1 MLDQSKIRNIAIIAH
16 VDHGKT
22 TLVDQMLR
30 QSGTFRANEQVIER
44 VMDSNDLEREKGI
57 TILAKNTSI
66 DYNDHRINIV
76 DTPGHA
82 DFGGEVERIMKMVD
96 GVLLVVDAYEGCMPQ
111 TRFVLK
117 KALAAHLT
125 PIVVIN
131 KMDKPFARPSEVV
144 DEVIDLFID
153 LDASEDQLDF
163 PVLYASGVNGL
174 SSDNPDQLGDTLKPL
189 LDAIIEYIPSPK
201 GDVDGALQAQI
212 TLMDYS
218 EFVGK
223 IAIATI
229 NRGTIHLND
238 MVSIMNRDGKVRKV
252 RVTKLFGFKGLKHVD
267 IEAAGVGEI
276 VAISGLGEINVGET
290 ICAQNQLDPMPFIKI
305 EEPTL
310 EMMFLI
316 NNSPF
321 AGKDG
326 EPITSRKLWAR
337 LQKEAESDIAL
348 HVYETD
354 SADAFRV
361 AGRGELHLSIL
372 IEKMRRE
379 GLEFQVSMPQVIMH
393 EEDGVKMEPFEF
405 VTLDVPE
412 EYMGSVMEK
421 MSARKG
427 EMRNMQNRNGEV
439 RLEYIIPS
447 RGLIGFRNQFLTD
460 TRGYGI
466 MNATFEE
473 YRPYG
478 GFIEGRRSGALIVFE
493 NGVSCA
499 YGLSSAEDRGTLFI
513 GAGLDVYEGMIIG
526 ESNRDQDI
534 AVNVCKGKKLTN
546 TRSAGKDDAI
556 QLKSP
561 RELSMEQ
568 CIAFL
573 NEDEYLEVTP
583 SALRLRKRFLKADDR
598 FKYNKNKKISR
609 QMEEAA
615 QKK

>member
-30 QSGTFRANEQVIER
+30 QSGTFRANEQVAER

-66 DYNDHRINIV
+66 DYEGHRINIV

-131 KMDKPFARPSEVV
+131 KMDKPAARPSEVI

-163 PVLYASGVNGL
+163 PVLYASGVKGM
-174 SSDNPDQLGDTLKPL
+174 SSDDPDQLGDTLQPL
-189 LDAIIEYIPSPK
+189 LDAILKYIPAPK
-201 GDVDGALQAQI
+201 GDTEGALQAQI

-218 EFVGK
+218 DFVGK

-229 NRGTIHLND
+229 NRGVIHTND
-238 MVSIMNRDGKVRKV
+238 MVSIMNRDGKVRNV

-267 IEAAGVGEI
+267 IDEAGVGEI

-290 ICAQNQLDPMPFIKI
+290 ICAQNQLDPMPFISI

-326 EPITSRKLWAR
+326 EPITSRKLLAR

-354 SADAFRV
+354 SADMFRV

-379 GLEFQVSMPQVIMH
+379 GLEFQVSSPQVIIR
-393 EEDGVKMEPFEF
+393 EENGIKMEPYEY

-412 EYMGSVMEK
+412 EYMGAVMEK

-427 EMRNMQNRNGEV
+427 EMKHMQNRNGEV
-439 RLEYIIPS
+439 RLEYLIPS
-447 RGLIGFRNQFLTD
+447 RGLVGFRTQFLTD

-473 YRPYG
+473 YRPYSG
-478 GFIEGRRSGALIVFE
+478 YIEGRRTGALIVFE
-493 NGVSCA
+493 TGTSSA
-499 YGLSSAEDRGTLFI
+499 YGLSAAEDRGTLFI
-513 GAGLDVYEGMIIG
+513 GAGVEVYEGMIIG

-561 RELSMEQ
+561 RDMSMEQ

-583 SALRLRKRFLKADDR
+583 ATLRLRKRFLKADDR
-598 FKYNKNKKISR
+598 AKYNKNKKLSR
-609 QMEEAA
+609 QQEG
-615 QKK
+615 

>member
-1 MLDQSKIRNIAIIAH
+1 MLDQNNIRNIAIIAH

-22 TLVDQMLR
+22 TLVDQMLK
-30 QSGTFRANEQVIER
+30 QSGSFRANEQVAER

-66 DYNDHRINIV
+66 DYGGDRINIV

-131 KMDKPFARPSEVV
+131 KMDKPFVRPQEVV

-163 PVLYASGVNGL
+163 PVFYASGVKGVA
-174 SSDNPDQLGDTLKPL
+174 SDDPDDLGDNLKPL
-189 LDAIIEYIPSPK
+189 LDAIIEYIPAPK
-201 GDVDGALQAQI
+201 GNIDGPLQAQI
-212 TLMDYS
+212 TLMDYND
-218 EFVGK
+218 FVGK
-223 IAIATI
+223 IAISTI
-229 NRGTIHLND
+229 NRGTIHTND
-238 MVSIMNRDGKVRKV
+238 MVSIMNREGKVRNV

-267 IEAAGVGEI
+267 IDEAGVGEI

-290 ICAQNQLDPMPFIKI
+290 ICAQNQLDPMPFISI

-321 AGKDG
+321 AGKEG

-354 SADAFRV
+354 SADMFRV

-379 GLEFQVSMPQVIMH
+379 GLEFQVSMPQVIIH
-393 EEDGVKMEPFEF
+393 EEDGVKMEPYEY

-412 EYMGSVMEK
+412 EYMGAVMEK

-427 EMRNMQNRNGEV
+427 EMRNMQNRNGQV

-447 RGLIGFRNQFLTD
+447 RGLVGFRTQFLTD
-460 TRGYGI
+460 THGYGI
-466 MNATFEE
+466 MNATFED
-473 YRPYG
+473 YRPYSG
-478 GFIEGRRSGALIVFE
+478 YIEGRRSGALIVFE
-493 NGVSCA
+493 TGVSTA
-499 YGLSSAEDRGTLFI
+499 YGLSSAEERGTLFI
-513 GAGLDVYEGMIIG
+513 GAGVDVYEGMIIG

-556 QLKSP
+556 QLKGA
-561 RELSMEQ
+561 RDLSMEQ

-573 NEDEYLEVTP
+573 NDDEYLEVTP
-583 SALRLRKRFLKADDR
+583 ENLRLRKRFLKADDR
-598 FKYNKNKKISR
+598 AKYNKNKKISR
-609 QMEEAA
+609 QQEG
-615 QKK
+615 